1 MSRMKFVIKFM
12 NLRLATP
19 TFLGNNTFR
28 NCIVVAHFPSQ
39 NTQGLSALSI
49 NNLRYETTYEYNTK
63 KWE

>member
-1 MSRMKFVIKFM
+1 M